1 MKYNNN
7 ALKEA
12 RNLIVYAIRET
23 AGFRV
28 NMSGLEVGYKYKDTP
43 YAANMLLDQE
53 LKKRELKRMEV
64 YFEPTRKNR
73 FWRNAVLRM
82 RTYPKVYIWRGDYL
96 IGGKFHLKSPLVLIP
111 LRAISKVIGGNLL
124 QIVLGLKE
132 FAPLDGYILEG
143 KFRGY

>member
-64 YFEPTRKNR
+64 YLNLPGK
-73 FWRNAVLRM
+73 
-82 RTYPKVYIWRGDYL
+82 
-96 IGGKFHLKSPLVLIP
+96 IGSGEMQF
-111 LRAISKVIGGNLL
+111 
-124 QIVLGLKE
+124 
-132 FAPLDGYILEG
+132 
-143 KFRGY
+143 